1 MIRAD
6 LCATRVKMAI
16 NGNGKQKLREKVLLF
31 NRADKKKSRIQ
42 YLGRNFHVYTR
53 HELKLS

>member
-16 NGNGKQKLREKVLLF
+16 NRNGKQKLREKVLLF
-31 NRADKKKSRIQ
+31 NRADKKKVAYSILRK
-42 YLGRNFHVYTR
+42 
-53 HELKLS
+53 ELSCLYET

>member
-16 NGNGKQKLREKVLLF
+16 NRNGKQKLREKVLLF
-31 NRADKKKSRIQ
+31 NRTDKKVAYSIIRK
-42 YLGRNFHVYTR
+42 
-53 HELKLS
+53 ELSCLYET